1 MSVKD
6 KVYDFI
12 IIGCGPTGSTAATYL
27 ARLGYSV
34 LVFERTKFP
43 RQHEGESLL
52 PFCYPL
58 FKELGVYDEMKT
70 KFVKKPGVRFLNY
83 ADTQSATYCFQNIL
97 TDESK
102 LSFHVLRAEFD
113 LMLMNNAIKNGAEVL
128 QETKVNSVNLERED
142 KLVDVVTTDAEG
154 NTKEWCA
161 KFLIDASGQ
170 DTFLAKRTGA
180 KTAYKELDRTAFLTH
195 WVDGRYIDGI
205 EVGLL
210 QLVYLNDKK
219 SGWFGIQP
227 IGKNRLSVGL
237 VINRQYLKEQKKIL
251 TDKGIKDWQ
260 MAFYLQEVDQCAF
273 AKKILANARII
284 QPLLIVSDYSY
295 YTEKPWGDNF
305 ALLGDAGKFLD
316 PIFASGVYLGMNSAK
331 MFAAAIHVKLT
342 QGEVA
347 GAERLE
353 NAYKHINGAYDLVE
367 KFVHIFYDPNSFNL
381 AEIPADSESKY
392 KNYETAFSL
401 VHYLLAGD
409 FFNNY
414 DKYAGFLDMLR
425 NPEQFQR
432 WRSLVKSRPDL
443 NVALCG
449 SNPGEIYG
457 DILDELVPGFP
468 AKEELNNLIIKGNGQ
483 PA

>member
-1 MSVKD
+1 MKASE

-34 LVFERTKFP
+34 MVFERTKFP

-83 ADTQSATYCFQNIL
+83 TDTQSATYCFQNII

-102 LSFHVLRAEFD
+102 LSFHVLRSEFD
-113 LMLMNNAIKNGAEVL
+113 LMLMNNAIKNGAVVM
-128 QETKVNSVNLERED
+128 QETKVESVNLKRED

-154 NTKEWCA
+154 NKTEWCA
-161 KFLIDASGQ
+161 RFLIDASGQ
-170 DTFLAKRTGA
+170 DTFLAKRSGA
-180 KTAYKELDRTAFLTH
+180 KNAYKELDRTAFLTH
-195 WVDGRYIDGI
+195 WEGGEYTDGLQ
-205 EVGLL
+205 VGLL

-219 SGWFGIQP
+219 SGWFGVQP
-227 IGKNRLSVGL
+227 VGKDRLSVGL
-237 VINRQYLKEQKKIL
+237 VVNRQYIKEQKKIL

-260 MAFYLQEVDQCAF
+260 MAFYKQEVEECAF
-273 AKKILANARII
+273 TRRILANAQII

-295 YTEKPWGDNF
+295 YTEKPWGDNY

-331 MFAAAIHVKLT
+331 MFAEAIHVKIT
-342 QGEVA
+342 EGEEA
-347 GAERLE
+347 GTVQLE
-353 NAYKHINGAYDLVE
+353 HAYKHINGAYELVE
-367 KFVHIFYDPNSFNL
+367 KFVNIFYDPNSFNL
-381 AEIPADSESKY
+381 ADAPPDAESKY

-414 DKYAGFLDMLR
+414 DKYSGFLDMLR
-425 NPEQFQR
+425 NPDQFQR
-432 WRSLVKSRPDL
+432 WRALSRSRPSL
-443 NVALCG
+443 NTPTCD
-449 SNPGEIYG
+449 SDFNEIFG
-457 DILDELVPGFP
+457 DILDELVPAAPGQ
-468 AKEELNNLIIKGNGQ
+468 EEAHKLVLKGKGQ
-483 PA
+483 EA